1 MDEVDEFLAHYGV
14 KGMKWGTRKGIK
26 GRADRVV
33 GRKLNDAI
41 DFHDRVASGKGSA
54 AQSLRVVVSSSVLE
68 LARNKGV
75 KNTAA
80 LRAAEGRD
88 IRKRLEAGEATF
100 GDKMATYGH
109 LTLVELARGK

>member
-1 MDEVDEFLAHYGV
+1 MDEVDDFLAHYGV
-14 KGMKWGTRKGIK
+14 KGMKWGQRKGVR
-26 GRADRVV
+26 GRADKVV
-33 GRKLNDAI
+33 SRKLNDAI

-54 AQSLRVVVSSSVLE
+54 AQTLRVAMSSSVLE

-80 LRAAEGRD
+80 LRATEGRA
-88 IRKRLEAGEATF
+88 IRSRLEKGEATF
-100 GDKMATYGH
+100 RDKMQTYGQ